1 MNKTELVELVRARIY
16 DYARTNRLLNYTAEF
31 TPEDYL
37 TALESALREFNSS
50 PPVIASYGLGS
61 FPSNILET
69 LIVGAIYKL
78 LSSAVFKKARNFAGI
93 KDDGI
98 YVNAE
103 ENISFYM
110 KLLDFTR
117 NEFELKRD
125 AAKASMN
132 IESLF

>member
-1 MNKTELVELVRARIY
+1 MKKAELVELVRARIY
-16 DYARTNRLLNYTAEF
+16 DYAKINRLLSYEAEF
-31 TPEDYL
+31 TPGDYL
-37 TALESALREFNSS
+37 NALESAMREFNSS
-50 PPVIASYGLGS
+50 PPIITGYGLGS
-61 FPSNILET
+61 FPANILEI

-103 ENISFYM
+103 ENINLYM

-117 NEFELKRD
+117 NQFTSKRD
-125 AAKASMN
+125 AIKASMN